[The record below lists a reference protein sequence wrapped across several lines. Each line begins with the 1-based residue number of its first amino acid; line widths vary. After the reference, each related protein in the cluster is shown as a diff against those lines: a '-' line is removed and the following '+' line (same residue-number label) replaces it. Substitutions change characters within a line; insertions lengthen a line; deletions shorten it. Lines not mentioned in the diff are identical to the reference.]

1 MQATRT
7 SAGRADAP
15 RPPRH
20 QHRGSPPAP
29 SPAGP
34 GTRFLDLR
42 SEEEFLSRFGD
53 AIDDRIAE
61 TLDELLEERNAT
73 RQHRRLPR
81 ALGTVSLIL
90 ALAASVLLQHSA
102 IAAWTIWPATAV
114 ICLAAAWATSSGR
127 SLSFAGND
135 IHGRPG
141 AYLSRR
147 EQTRA
152 RCQVPVGFHDVVVV
166 FDLRFH
172 GWPGDWRTASPTL
185 TAGRI
190 RPG

>member
-1 MQATRT
+1 MTSHAAHERT
-7 SAGRADAP
+7 ASDAGHPHVGRP
-15 RPPRH
+15 GRRLQPPRH
-20 QHRGSPPAP
+20 QHRGSPSAP

-34 GTRFLDLR
+34 GTLFLDLR

-61 TLDELLEERNAT
+61 ILDELLEEQNAT
-73 RQHRRLPR
+73 RQHWRLPKV
-81 ALGTVSLIL
+81 LSTVSLIL
-90 ALAASVLLQHSA
+90 ALAASALLQHSA
-102 IAAWTIWPATAV
+102 TAAWTIWPATAV

-127 SLSFAGND
+127 SLSFAGLPSALN
-135 IHGRPG
+135 GPG

-152 RCQVPVGFHDVVVV
+152 RCQVPAGLHNLVVV

-172 GWPGDWRTASPTL
+172 GWPGDWR
-185 TAGRI
+185 
-190 RPG
+190 